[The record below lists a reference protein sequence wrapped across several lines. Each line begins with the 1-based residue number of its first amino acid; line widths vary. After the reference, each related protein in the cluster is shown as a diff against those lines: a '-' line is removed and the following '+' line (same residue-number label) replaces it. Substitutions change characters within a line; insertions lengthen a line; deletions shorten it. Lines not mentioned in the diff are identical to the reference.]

1 MILIDKLLLCLTSVV
16 KTVSHLKS
24 FATAISL
31 FATELN
37 KSLRFEMCFCASAK
51 MASFTSWYCSPNIC
65 AASFKLLHAWNK
77 I

>member
-1 MILIDKLLLCLTSVV
+1 MILLDKLLLRLTSVV

-24 FATAISL
+24 FAAAISW
-31 FATELN
+31 FVTELN